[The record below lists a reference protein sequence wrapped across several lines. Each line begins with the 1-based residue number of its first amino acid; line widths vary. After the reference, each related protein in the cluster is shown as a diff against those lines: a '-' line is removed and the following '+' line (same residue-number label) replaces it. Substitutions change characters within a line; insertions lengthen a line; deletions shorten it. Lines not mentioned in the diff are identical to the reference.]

1 MYTRNGVLILN
12 TNEFVKEFLPLT
24 EYDEFD
30 IIVVSGGDIK
40 YNRKTPN
47 VITADGLMPNMLCV
61 NYLDGG
67 SELKEDY
74 KNFKKEYTKHLN
86 KPINRN
92 ILASILFKAIC
103 TDRPVCFLCSLSES
117 KSRYLEILA
126 EVIRDRYGIKVQNFN
141 HFKGNPEGL
150 IIHNK
155 EEVKRR
161 LLMELI
167 QYEAYSKQAEDY
179 IEYCDVTVPL
189 SDPGKILEMKWKNV
203 VKVGIL
209 LNVKYRKWVKKDD
222 YIKEIL
228 LTLKIRKSL
237 MVPKREF
244 LQELYSDKDLYMLAK
259 YYRIKISDDALRD
272 DIIDAIDTYRNNL
285 STIKPPSFHNLT
297 KMNDKELLVQCKI
310 AGIDHDGH
318 SKPELI
324 KTLLSYY
331 GDEIENPTENVTK
344 DSLKK
349 MDIEELYK
357 LAISFG
363 IDTDLFKLMSVKSIR
378 NIILSHVVKNETIK
392 KYNTFSLRDITRM
405 ETKRLIKIA
414 INLDCLEKKP
424 IKCYSQVPHG
434 ELVDMVAKELHIS
447 EEGIGEP
454 IKIPKKKKLLEMK
467 KSELMKI
474 ANSHQLGV
482 TDIEK
487 KSYIIEQLLDLKEG
501 LKKFNKEKEDE
512 LIDDNKVEEQLETL
526 MSCTKE
532 RLERFC
538 VKNKIAYD
546 PSWSKK
552 KLCKAILSKNVKV
565 NSKKKKDKTEQPKV
579 NFDKSFFTYDNLI
592 MLHKDRLIDICEYYF
607 IDFSESMSK
616 KELIDRVEN
625 HFHGNKE
632 IKNDSATWDGV
643 VQLAVSEDEK
653 EKKKKKLKKKV
664 SDDLLAN
671 KDSVFTSFDD
681 IRKDGKIDE
690 VSLLDDGVLT
700 LSEKVGLD
708 LSKLKFRC

>member
-67 SELKEDY
+67 SELKEDF

-259 YYRIKISDDALRD
+259 YYRIKISDDASRD

-310 AGIDHDGH
+310 AGIDYDGH

-378 NIILSHVVKNETIK
+378 NNILSHVVKNETIK
-392 KYNTFSLRDITRM
+392 KYNSFSLRDITRM

-487 KSYIIEQLLDLKEG
+487 KSYIIDQLLDLKEG
-501 LKKFNKEKEDE
+501 LKKFNKEQEDE
-512 LIDDNKVEEQLETL
+512 LIDNNTVEEQLETL
-526 MSCTKE
+526 MGCTKE

-538 VKNKIAYD
+538 VKNKIGYD

-552 KLCKAILSKNVKV
+552 KLCKAILAKNVKV

-607 IDFSESMSK
+607 IDFSETLSK

-632 IKNDSATWDGV
+632 IKNDSTTWDGV

-681 IRKDGKIDE
+681 IRKDGNIDE

>member
-67 SELKEDY
+67 SELKEDF

-259 YYRIKISDDALRD
+259 YYRIKISDDASRD

-310 AGIDHDGH
+310 AGIDYDGH

-378 NIILSHVVKNETIK
+378 NNILSHVVKNETIK
-392 KYNTFSLRDITRM
+392 KYNSFSLRDITRM

-487 KSYIIEQLLDLKEG
+487 KSYIIDQLLDLKEG
-501 LKKFNKEKEDE
+501 LKKFNKEQEDE
-512 LIDDNKVEEQLETL
+512 LIDNNKVEEQLETL
-526 MSCTKE
+526 MGCTKE

-538 VKNKIAYD
+538 VKNKIGYD

-552 KLCKAILSKNVKV
+552 KLCKAILAKNVKV

-607 IDFSESMSK
+607 IDFSETLSK

-632 IKNDSATWDGV
+632 IKNDSTTWDGV

-681 IRKDGKIDE
+681 IRKDGNIDE